1 MQTQVWEKYG
11 TVFKTAWTASAFK
24 GAFGETLYIP
34 DARRHLENNLRWL
47 EVMSQQTSL
56 FKNGF
61 SGIAITGWQRYDHF
75 AVLCELFPAAFPS
88 LALSLIAVTNGY
100 FDRSMKNK
108 LLSVLSCPTTS
119 GRNHVFVT
127 LESDPYLW
135 DKMGRCMF
143 PGSPFF
149 RLTYRLHA
157 AEIEAND
164 YILQTRKRKGWMTEY
179 NARRNYS
186 LPLRV
191 DELTTDLSRVY
202 SGLTN
207 IARSAADTMNEV
219 FDMYTIAEW
228 VEQRVYPYILDLEKL
243 QNESL
248 ALRSFVSW
256 ENRPLKPLQDLK
268 RIGVPIPDE

>member
-1 MQTQVWEKYG
+1 MWEKYAA
-11 TVFKTAWTASAFK
+11 VFKTAWTASAFK

-47 EVMSQQTSL
+47 EVMSQQDQL

-61 SGIAITGWQRYDHF
+61 TGIALTGWQRYDHF

-88 LALSLIAVTNGY
+88 LAISLIAVTHGY
-100 FDRSMKNK
+100 FNRLLKNP
-108 LLSVLSCPTTS
+108 LLSVLSCPLVTS
-119 GRNHVFVT
+119 SRNNAFVT
-127 LESDPYLW
+127 LDTDPFLW
-135 DKMGRCMF
+135 DKMARCMF

-157 AEIEAND
+157 AELEAQD
-164 YILQTRKRKGWMTEY
+164 FLTTTRRRKGWLTEY

-191 DELTTDLSRVY
+191 DELTSDLPRVY
-202 SGLTN
+202 NGLN
-207 IARSAADTMNEV
+207 SIARNAFEAMSDI
-219 FDMYTIAEW
+219 FDIFTIAEW
-228 VEQRVYPYILDLEKL
+228 VEQRVYPYIIELEKI

-248 ALRSFVSW
+248 ILKSVISW
-256 ENRPLKPLQDLK
+256 ENRPLKPLADLK
-268 RIGVPIPDE
+268 RIGIDIPDEL